1 MKLVD
6 IIKKENVFIH
16 TKTKNQAN
24 RLMKELDK
32 QELEWA
38 DGRKYNHHNNHWKLY
53 KANTCYCPHDGY
65 IRNFGSL
72 DADGF
77 TIVEFKDV
85 DFEIEGSIKLNNEK
99 IDILGTTYTLLEDT
113 SINNPKLIKNRAYFE
128 PYSKKI
134 VYELPNIQ
142 EVENV
147 EKIDEFNQKIIRHEI
162 IHTFFYESGL
172 KDYGNDEVLVDWIAS
187 QFPKIVK
194 VFQKLKIE

>member
-1 MKLVD
+1 M
-6 IIKKENVFIH
+6 N
-16 TKTKNQAN
+16 
-24 RLMKELDK
+24 
-32 QELEWA
+32 
-38 DGRKYNHHNNHWKLY
+38 
-53 KANTCYCPHDGY
+53 
-65 IRNFGSL
+65 
-72 DADGF
+72 
-77 TIVEFKDV
+77 
-85 DFEIEGSIKLNNEK
+85 LNNKK
-99 IDILGTTYTLLEDT
+99 IDVLGTTYTLLEDT